1 MASAKNRLSPLA
13 VETHKKK
20 PFDSAAQEAHLS
32 ILRTASH
39 LEAPFAE
46 LFRGT
51 GLSGPTY
58 NVLRI
63 LRGAGESGRACHEI
77 GEHMVTRVPDVT
89 RLLDRLEER
98 GLAER
103 VREKADRRV
112 VTARITPAG
121 LKVLAGLDEPVLARH
136 ERLLGHM
143 SKADLRTLT
152 DLLAK
157 ARKATDG

>member
-1 MASAKNRLSPLA
+1 MASPKNSLSPLA
-13 VETHKKK
+13 RETHKKK
-20 PFDSAAQEAHLS
+20 PFDSATQEAHLS

-103 VREKADRRV
+103 VRDKADRRV
-112 VTARITPAG
+112 VTARITAAG
-121 LKVLAGLDEPVLARH
+121 LKVLEGLDGPVLALH
-136 ERLLGHM
+136 DEQLGHL
-143 SKADLRTLT
+143 SRKDLDQLSA
-152 DLLAK
+152 LLAK
-157 ARKATDG
+157 VRRSQ